1 MLPGEMQGA
10 AHWHASLQSS
20 AVALMFPAT
29 STSTRP
35 VNFAVGTVQPPGLV
49 RVRACA
55 WLSSAAALT
64 AHSST
69 LSRATASLLRPDT
82 SHRLSGRMPWQTS
95 GMVAIQQAKQAVDA
109 AGGGPGADATPALHW
124 DFCKLPH

>member
-1 MLPGEMQGA
+1 MLLGKVRGA

-20 AVALMFPAT
+20 AVALMFPAP

-55 WLSSAAALT
+55 WLSSAAAPA

-69 LSRATASLLRPDT
+69 PSRATASLLHPNKK
-82 SHRLSGRMPWQTS
+82 HRLSG
-95 GMVAIQQAKQAVDA
+95 
-109 AGGGPGADATPALHW
+109 
-124 DFCKLPH
+124 